1 MDKSVWGGDGMA
13 LRDELLAELEKRRG
27 EDVSGQALA
36 ERFCVSRSA
45 VWKAVNAL
53 RASGF
58 AIDST
63 PNRGYRLRAEDDRL
77 SAAGVRAA
85 LSEKYANLPV
95 RVYDTL
101 DSTNREAQRL
111 LAAGADCPML
121 LLSEEQTAGRGRRGR
136 AFYSP
141 AGEGLYMTLALRP
154 RAALSQAALLTA
166 AAAVAVAQAVEAVA
180 GRECQIKWVND
191 VYLDGRKLC
200 GILTEASG
208 SFEEDTLRSA
218 CVGVGVNVRTRDF
231 PAAFADRACSLWPQ
245 PVSRN
250 RLAAEIAARLLD
262 FASDL
267 AARRFLDEY
276 RRRSL
281 VLGRTVAFMRGGEE
295 GRALAVG
302 IGRDGQLLVRRADGS
317 EEALN
322 AGEVRILPAG
332 RNDHSTFW

>member
-1 MDKSVWGGDGMA
+1 
-13 LRDELLAELEKRRG
+13 
-27 EDVSGQALA
+27 
-36 ERFCVSRSA
+36 
-45 VWKAVNAL
+45 
-53 RASGF
+53 
-58 AIDST
+58 
-63 PNRGYRLRAEDDRL
+63 
-77 SAAGVRAA
+77 
-85 LSEKYANLPV
+85 
-95 RVYDTL
+95 
-101 DSTNREAQRL
+101 
-111 LAAGADCPML
+111 ML

>member
-1 MDKSVWGGDGMA
+1 MA
-13 LRDELLAELEKRRG
+13 LRDELLAELERRRG

-85 LSEKYANLPV
+85 LSEKYANLRV

-166 AAAVAVAQAVEAVA
+166 AAAVAVAQAVEAVT

-302 IGRDGQLLVRRADGS
+302 IGRDGQLLVRLADGS

>member
-1 MDKSVWGGDGMA
+1 
-13 LRDELLAELEKRRG
+13 
-27 EDVSGQALA
+27 
-36 ERFCVSRSA
+36 
-45 VWKAVNAL
+45 
-53 RASGF
+53 
-58 AIDST
+58 
-63 PNRGYRLRAEDDRL
+63 
-77 SAAGVRAA
+77 
-85 LSEKYANLPV
+85 
-95 RVYDTL
+95 
-101 DSTNREAQRL
+101 
-111 LAAGADCPML
+111 
-121 LLSEEQTAGRGRRGR
+121 
-136 AFYSP
+136 
-141 AGEGLYMTLALRP
+141 MTLALRP

-166 AAAVAVAQAVEAVA
+166 AAAVAVAQAVEAVT

-302 IGRDGQLLVRRADGS
+302 IGRDGQLLVRLADGS

>member
-1 MDKSVWGGDGMA
+1 MP
-13 LRDELLAELEKRRG
+13 LRDELLEALEKRRG

-36 ERFCVSRSA
+36 ERFGVSRSA

-53 RASGF
+53 RALGF

-85 LSEKYANLPV
+85 LSEKYANLRV

>member
-1 MDKSVWGGDGMA
+1 MA
-13 LRDELLAELEKRRG
+13 LRDELLAELERRRG

-85 LSEKYANLPV
+85 LSEKYANLRV

-166 AAAVAVAQAVEAVA
+166 AAAVAVAQAVEAVS

>member
-1 MDKSVWGGDGMA
+1 MA
-13 LRDELLAELEKRRG
+13 LRDELLAELERRRG

-85 LSEKYANLPV
+85 LSEKYANLRV

-166 AAAVAVAQAVEAVA
+166 AAAVAVAQAVEAVT

>member
-1 MDKSVWGGDGMA
+1 MA
-13 LRDELLAELEKRRG
+13 LRDELLAELERRRG

-166 AAAVAVAQAVEAVA
+166 AAAVAVAQAVEAVT

-281 VLGRTVAFMRGGEE
+281 VLGRTVAFTRGGEE
-295 GRALAVG
+295 RRALAVG

>member
-1 MDKSVWGGDGMA
+1 MA
-13 LRDELLAELEKRRG
+13 LRDELLAELERRRG

-85 LSEKYANLPV
+85 LSEKYANLRV

-166 AAAVAVAQAVEAVA
+166 AAAVAVAQAIQAVT